1 MRSVVL
7 ALTLAAAFTAPAFA
21 APVTFFGEDIN
32 LAGDPNQAP
41 TTNADAAKA
50 SFFVNLVGVGTETF
64 ESIPVGT
71 HTPFAVSFGSAGTAT
86 INSGGFIA
94 SGNDGY
100 GRYPISGSQY
110 VYDGGSSL
118 GINFSAPISAFGFY
132 GTDIGDF
139 GGQLTLT
146 LTDSL
151 NNVTTLTIPNTI
163 GSSGSTTGSNLYFG
177 FYDTTATYTSISLN
191 NSSTSDIFGF
201 DDFSIGSRQQVV
213 PTPEAGTVGVLLAGM
228 GMLGVAVRRRG
239 LVQPRLTARP
249 VLG

>member
-1 MRSVVL
+1 MRSFVF
-7 ALTLAAAFTAPAFA
+7 AFTLAAAFTAPALA
-21 APVTFFGEDIN
+21 APVAFFGEDLN
-32 LAGDPNQAP
+32 FAGDPIQAP

-50 SFFVNLVGVGTETF
+50 SFFLNLVGVGIETF

-71 HTPFAVSFGSAGTAT
+71 TAPFAVSFGSAGTAT
-86 INSGGFIA
+86 INSGGTVD

-100 GRYPISGSQY
+100 RRYPISGSQY
-110 VYDGGSSL
+110 LHAGNSIL
-118 GINFSAPISAFGFY
+118 GITFSAPISAFGVY

-151 NNVTTLTIPNTI
+151 NNVTTLTVPNTI

-177 FYDTTATYTSISLN
+177 FYDTTAAYTSIILN

-213 PTPEAGTVGVLLAGM
+213 PTPEAGTVAVLLAGM
-228 GMLGVAVRRRG
+228 GMLGVAVLRRG
-239 LVQPRLTARP
+239 
-249 VLG
+249 